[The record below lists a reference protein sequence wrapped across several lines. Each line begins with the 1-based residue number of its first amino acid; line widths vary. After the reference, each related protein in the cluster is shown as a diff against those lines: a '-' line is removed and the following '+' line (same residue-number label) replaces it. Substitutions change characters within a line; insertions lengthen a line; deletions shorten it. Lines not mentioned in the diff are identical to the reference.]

1 MEMSKREKSAE
12 ARQNLCVNERET
24 GCQSSK
30 VMGSARGPGW
40 MKWVEMSDR
49 GVKRKIYKM
58 VDLL

>member
-12 ARQNLCVNERET
+12 ARQNLRVNERGT

-30 VMGSARGPGW
+30 VMDSARGPGW
-40 MKWVEMSDR
+40 MKKVEMSDR